1 MKVRHFQYVEYPYR
15 HTVKKIFFLFS
26 SVMSSSPTRSILE
39 IHRSPREQWKHS
51 LSLVLEMVRMVRSFS
66 MSGRRLLS
74 AVRATSSQLKA
85 QQDNSLNVAVASTK
99 AGASGATN
107 LMDGVAKI
115 LRRTDAGSRDETQVD
130 VLLKSFPLLLNGAE
144 NEMSAREI
152 CQRMRIRSVPAQQIL
167 VKQGQLGREMIAVLS
182 GSVRIIVTPE
192 EPSELEAK
200 DDEELEPED
209 WKTVPNGTL
218 ATILKPGDLFLRT
231 ARSVHLFES
240 FALAATGRDSA
251 DDETVQLAFVDNDS
265 YSNILMES
273 RIHHSAALSETA
285 VKRRRNHFRQSTRDK
300 TTGKPKLKS
309 FLTHAAKNAAA
320 KKRLVTGKM
329 QITDTIS
336 LKMKEKDRVRIC
348 ISKPPERRSVE
359 DLEFVIEYLER
370 CGFWHKVA
378 AVKESDE
385 EKKQRT
391 SKSSS
396 NNTEDPSESRSGLTP
411 RLQREIARNLRQ
423 IVYKKKEVVFEE
435 KSIGTHFY
443 YILTGSVLVRK
454 REGTTTRHLC
464 DLTTG
469 SCFGELALSKH
480 GTGKRS
486 ATIVTRELSEFL
498 ILRKDHYAES
508 VESFQEKHLTVSK
521 ANHIFF

>member
-1 MKVRHFQYVEYPYR
+1 M
-15 HTVKKIFFLFS
+15 
-26 SVMSSSPTRSILE
+26 SSPTRSSILE

-51 LSLVLEMVRMVRSFS
+51 LKLVLEMVRMVRSFS
-66 MSGRRLLS
+66 MSGRRLLA
-74 AVRATSSQLKA
+74 AVRAATSQLKA
-85 QQDNSLNVAVASTK
+85 QQNNSLNVAVAATK

-115 LRRTDAGSRDETQVD
+115 LRRIDAGSRDETQVD
-130 VLLKSFPLLLNGAE
+130 VLLKSFPLLLEVE

-192 EPSELEAK
+192 ESSELEVN
-200 DDEELEPED
+200 DDEQLEPED

-218 ATILKPGDLFLRT
+218 ATVLKPGDLFLRT

-251 DDETVQLAFVDNDS
+251 DDEIVQLAFVDNDT

-273 RIHHSAALSETA
+273 RIHMSAALSETA
-285 VKRRRNHFRQSTRDK
+285 VQRRRNHFRQSTRDK
-300 TTGKPKLKS
+300 KTGKPKLKS

-320 KKRLVTGKM
+320 KKRLVTGNM
-329 QITDTIS
+329 QISDTIS

-391 SKSSS
+391 SSSSSSS

-423 IVYKKKEVVFEE
+423 IVYTKKEVVFEE
-435 KSIGTHFY
+435 SSIGLHFY

-498 ILRKDHYAES
+498 ILGKDIYAES

-521 ANHIFF
+521 ANYFFYFINATTHIFIFLDRFS